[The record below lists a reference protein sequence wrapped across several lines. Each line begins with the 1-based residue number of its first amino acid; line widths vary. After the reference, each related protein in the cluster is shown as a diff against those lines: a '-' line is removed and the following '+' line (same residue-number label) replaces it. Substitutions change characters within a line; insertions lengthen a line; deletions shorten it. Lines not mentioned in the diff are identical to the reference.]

1 VTDPAVAG
9 AVRVAGAEP
18 RVVTRSARELDA
30 DKARLDAVAKS
41 APVAVHGWY
50 IDVTTNR
57 VVIAAASATAAATFA
72 ASAGVDAQVVV
83 SADAPRTRYDVRGG
97 DPYYPNGSPGH
108 CSIGFSVQG
117 GYVTAG
123 HCGETGD
130 GALGA
135 GRVAQGTFA
144 GSSFPVNDY
153 AWVRTNADWTTLGVV
168 YDYAGGTVPVAG
180 STVAPVGA
188 AVCRSGFTTGWR
200 CGVIEA
206 HGQTVNYAEGT
217 VNGLTRTTAC
227 SQAGDSG
234 GSFIAGDQAQGVL
247 SGGSGACSSATGRTY
262 YQPVREILDVYGLTL
277 ITSGDGTPGTC
288 EGFPAAPSTG
298 TLGRTGAV
306 QYKPGSGGFAAA
318 AGFEHRACLTG
329 PASANFNLQLQ
340 RRTGTFTWTTVA
352 RSDGPTSTETI
363 RYTGPA
369 GTYRYR
375 IVSASGAGSYSLS
388 FTR

>member
-1 VTDPAVAG
+1 VVVAVTDPAA
-9 AVRVAGAEP
+9 AETVRAAGAEP
-18 RVVTRSARELDA
+18 RVVARSARALDA

-41 APVAVHGWY
+41 APHGVHGWY
-50 IDVTTNR
+50 VDVTSNR
-57 VVIAAASATAAATFA
+57 VAIAAASTTAAATFA
-72 ASAGVDAQVVV
+72 AGAGVDAQVVV

-97 DPYYPNGSPGH
+97 DPYYPNGAPGH

-130 GALGA
+130 SALGFN
-135 GRVAQGTFA
+135 RVAQGTFA

-153 AWVRTNADWTTLGVV
+153 AWVRTNADWTTPGVV
-168 YDYAGGTVPVAG
+168 YDYAGGTVAVAG
-180 STVAPVGA
+180 ATVAPVGA

-206 HGQTVNYAEGT
+206 HDQTVNYAEGT

-227 SQAGDSG
+227 SQSGDSG
-234 GSFIAGDQAQGVL
+234 GSFLAGDQAQGVL
-247 SGGSGACSSATGRTY
+247 SGGSGTCSSTTGRTY
-262 YQPVREILDVYGLTL
+262 YQPVREILDGYGLTL
-277 ITSGDGTPGTC
+277 VTSGGCDGVPN
-288 EGFPAAPSTG
+288 PPSTG
-298 TLGRTGAV
+298 TLSRTGAV

-318 AGFEHRACLTG
+318 AGFAHRACLTG
-329 PASANFNLQLQ
+329 PAAANFNLHLQ
-340 RRTGTFTWTTVA
+340 RRTSAFSWTIVA
-352 RSDGPTSTETI
+352 RSEGPTSTETI
-363 RYTGPA
+363 RYTGAA

-375 IVSASGAGSYSLS
+375 IVSASGSGSYSLS